1 MNSLKERHCLVLL
14 FWLLNKDTVVERYRS
29 IPGGIFFLSDLCYNA
44 GMRKLSAGFFI
55 FFFCSLLFAGQP
67 FFLQNW
73 IIPDDFVWSNNVNLK
88 EIPGKT
94 FYQRMSDK
102 YNNSYITF
110 YSKKKSNIDMPPY
123 FVEND
128 LLGWD
133 KTYAEIL
140 AAFEGNDQFFT
151 YAYVYPSLKKEN
163 LSDEINFLD
172 IIRIVCRQDDNFE
185 LEIYFPHT
193 KTERERNEKK
203 PDYVY
208 IYYFKDGLTKSEL
221 NIPQEEFFKEK
232 YLSQWQ
238 NYSQEEKA
246 ILTLSY
252 YAAKNDNFLPSDYDC
267 TVLINNKK
275 TDPVAYLKS
284 VYSIENKEQLLHYVE
299 IRRDNTI
306 IPNYYEFI
314 NDIDSNPGKEI
325 VNIGN
330 EKLYDVPNISRMF
343 FVQNMRDN
351 IGKHGVDIYLD
362 STYLY
367 IYRLAV
373 GAGYM
378 TREESVQYCMPIVK
392 KLLSQYTSF
401 EDYSAHLA
409 ASYSFLGVKTGVF
422 ASWVTDIMKH
432 YNNAT
437 KYIAPDEIKFN
448 GSVADKPI
456 TFDDAYYKPTGEALW
471 WCRVQREFEKLT
483 GEQLPTV
490 KYEMSK
496 YEDVLCLKLL
506 ITKINPKQYD
516 ESGSETYDK
525 FYQNNYK
532 KIWSDLPE
540 NEKYAIAFSSNLFEL
555 NRQYHHDF
563 EGRVTFG
570 NKSSDP
576 KSLLKDSWSIESYDN
591 LIDMYN
597 SLEEYGHSGAYK
609 SLCNLLD
616 KYPGQSPAVIAS
628 KESLSMLDTTRLY
641 FANETRDIL
650 GEHGIEA
657 WDEGREITI
666 LRWGIAAGYISSD
679 EAMKLIVPV
688 IKRIRQNYV
697 SFQDYMSHY
706 IMGRQFYSLY
716 DGSYEKRG
724 KDAKAASQRVNAY
737 IPVNELVFTAENADQ
752 EHVMNYLNCLLEPS
766 DALLVWQKIIKLYQE
781 DYSEETIAQLE
792 QYEQE
797 LPESKNALF
806 SWHLYLLYQLN
817 KYDQVIALTEQSKDF
832 LESLPKD
839 GELYSGSIY
848 YYLVALNRK
857 FEPEKVLD
865 VLSTLPESLQTNI
878 YFYSQY
884 AYALYYMMNLCSTQA
899 EFNVYKTR
907 AKEAF
912 MTLKY
917 YDYQLTEIIENWLKV
932 VQ

>member
-1 MNSLKERHCLVLL
+1 
-14 FWLLNKDTVVERYRS
+14 
-29 IPGGIFFLSDLCYNA
+29 
-44 GMRKLSAGFFI
+44 MRKVSAFFFA

-67 FFLQNW
+67 FFLENW
-73 IIPDDFVWSNNVNLK
+73 IIPDEFVWSNNVNLK

-123 FVEND
+123 FIRNN

-133 KTYAEIL
+133 KTYGEIL
-140 AAFEGNDQFFT
+140 TAFEGNEQFFT
-151 YAYVYPSLKKEN
+151 YAYVYPSLKKDN
-163 LSDEINFLD
+163 LSNQISFLD
-172 IIRIVCRQDDNFE
+172 IIRIVCRDDDNFE
-185 LEIYFPHT
+185 IELYFPHT
-193 KTERERNEKK
+193 KTAAERNVSK

-208 IYYFKDGLTKSEL
+208 IYYFKDGLAKSEL
-221 NIPQEEFFKEK
+221 NVPQEEFFEQK

-246 ILTLSY
+246 ILLLSY
-252 YAAKNDNFLPSDYDC
+252 YPAMNDNFVPADYEC
-267 TVLINNKK
+267 TTLLNNKK
-275 TDPVAYLKS
+275 SDPDAYLKS
-284 VYSIENKEQLLHYVE
+284 VYSIENKEQLINY
-299 IRRDNTI
+299 IQTRREQTI
-306 IPNYYEFI
+306 IPYYDEFI
-314 NDIDSNPGKEI
+314 DDIDSNPDKEI

-330 EKLYDVPNISRMF
+330 EKRYDVTNISRMF

-351 IGKHGVDIYLD
+351 IGRYGIDLYLD

-367 IYRLAV
+367 IYRLGV
-373 GAGYM
+373 GAGYI
-378 TREESVQYCMPIVK
+378 TRQESVQYCMPIVK
-392 KLLSQYTSF
+392 KLLSRYTSF
-401 EDYSAHLA
+401 QDYSAHVA

-422 ASWVTDIMKH
+422 ASWVCDLMKR
-432 YNNAT
+432 YNSAP
-437 KYIAPDEIKFN
+437 KYITVDEINFD
-448 GSVADKPI
+448 GSVADKPLA
-456 TFDDAYYKPTGEALW
+456 FDDAYYKPVGEALW
-471 WCRVQREFEKLT
+471 WCRVQSEAENLT
-483 GEQLPTV
+483 GENLSVV

-496 YEDVLCLKLL
+496 YDDILCLEKL
-506 ITKINPKQYD
+506 IKNINPKRYD

-525 FYQNNYK
+525 FYDKNYK
-532 KIWSDLPE
+532 KIWSNLPE

-555 NRQYHHDF
+555 NRQYHLDF
-563 EGRVTFG
+563 EGKVTFSD
-570 NKSSDP
+570 KSSDP
-576 KSLLKDSWSIESYDN
+576 KKLLKDSWSIESYDN

-609 SLCNLLD
+609 SLCNLLE
-616 KYPGQSPAVIAS
+616 KYPGQSPAVIAA
-628 KESLSMLDTTRLY
+628 KENLSMLDTTRLF
-641 FANETRDIL
+641 FANETHDIL

-688 IKRIRQNYV
+688 VKRIRQNYV

-716 DGSYEKRG
+716 DGGYERLGKAA
-724 KDAKAASQRVNAY
+724 KDAASRVNAY
-737 IPVNELVFTAENADQ
+737 IPLNELVFTAENADK
-752 EHVMNYLNCLLEPS
+752 ENAMNYMTCLLEPS
-766 DALLVWQKIIKLYQE
+766 EAFLVWQKIIKLYRE
-781 DYSEETIAQLE
+781 DYSEDTIAQLE
-792 QYEQE
+792 QYEQQ
-797 LPESKNALF
+797 LPESRNTLF
-806 SWHLYLLYQLN
+806 SWHLYLLYQFN
-817 KYDQVIALTEQSKDF
+817 KYDQIIALTEQNRDF
-832 LESLPKD
+832 LESLSKD
-839 GELYSGSIY
+839 SELYSGSMY

-865 VLSTLPESLQTNI
+865 VLSTLPESLQMNI

-899 EFNVYKTR
+899 EFNVYKSR

-912 MTLKY
+912 TILKQ
-917 YDYQLTEIIENWLKV
+917 YDYQLTEIIDNWLKV